1 MLLSMQ
7 EYMRAGL
14 LHSARAQ
21 AYLEQRKISLE
32 LAQATGVGYLPAT
45 LPEHVM
51 ASSEQQ
57 RLLHRWTERLIF
69 PLSSPSGKGYIG
81 RSLWGWKAGM
91 DENAHKALLEQE
103 HAPKALDQD
112 QPGRLVWL

>member
-1 MLLSMQ
+1 
-7 EYMRAGL
+7 
-14 LHSARAQ
+14 
-21 AYLEQRKISLE
+21 
-32 LAQATGVGYLPAT
+32 
-45 LPEHVM
+45 M
-51 ASSEQQ
+51 ASSEQK

-103 HAPKALDQD
+103 HAPKRWIKTNPAGWFGYD
-112 QPGRLVWL
+112 PATAW